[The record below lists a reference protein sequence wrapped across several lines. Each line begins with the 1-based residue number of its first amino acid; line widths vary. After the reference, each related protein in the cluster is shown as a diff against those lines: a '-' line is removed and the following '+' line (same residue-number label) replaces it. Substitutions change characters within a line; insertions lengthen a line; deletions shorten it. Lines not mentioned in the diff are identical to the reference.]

1 MRTPEQTLLPGVTLH
16 AGDDPV
22 ELATELGEQVAAR
35 LRQSIE
41 ANGGALMV
49 VSGGR
54 TPVDFVQVLSGLA
67 LPWERVTIL
76 PSDERW
82 VSADSDERNS
92 RLIRQRLLQGA
103 AASARLIELVEDTDR
118 SPDQSAER
126 ASDRLCLLDWPADVV
141 VLGMGEDGHTASLF
155 PDAPELAPALA
166 DNAAPVLVTTPPSQP
181 TARLTLSARALSG
194 AAITVLLI
202 QGEGKRA
209 ALEEAVSIPL
219 AIGPMPV
226 RYFFQQPLQVFWSP

>member
-1 MRTPEQTLLPGVTLH
+1 MKTPEQTLMPGVTLH
-16 AGDDPV
+16 AGDDPGEIAR
-22 ELATELGEQVAAR
+22 ELAEQVADC
-35 LRQSIE
+35 LRQSVD
-41 ANGGALMV
+41 ARGSALMV

-54 TPVDFVQVLSGLA
+54 TPVAFFQALSGLP
-67 LPWERVTIL
+67 LPWAQVTIV

-82 VSADSDERNS
+82 VSADSDQRNS
-92 RLIRQRLLQGA
+92 CLVRQHLLRGA
-103 AASARLIELVEDTDR
+103 ATSARLIDLVEAGDR
-118 SPDQSAER
+118 SPDQSAEQ
-126 ASDRLCLLDWPADVV
+126 ASDRLGLLDWPADVV

-155 PDAPELAPALA
+155 PDAPELAEALSER
-166 DNAAPVLVTTPPSQP
+166 AAPVLVTTPPSQS
-181 TARLTLSARALSG
+181 TQRLTLSARALSG
-194 AAITVLLI
+194 AAMTALLL